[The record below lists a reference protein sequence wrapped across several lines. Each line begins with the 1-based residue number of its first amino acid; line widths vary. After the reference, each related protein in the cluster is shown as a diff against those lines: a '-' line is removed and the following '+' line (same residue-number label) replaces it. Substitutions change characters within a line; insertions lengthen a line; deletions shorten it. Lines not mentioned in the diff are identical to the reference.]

1 MLPDFLKVKEKLE
14 IMLDYSFRQ
23 DHLSHLGP
31 FANVPISLSFEGN
44 KTILIRADGSVE
56 EMNPKQAT
64 AELQVKYEEFEEMD
78 DAMVLNKIN
87 SAAEEMAGNQ
97 AKSFYEEV
105 GKAAEEVGNVVSAD
119 GKPFSID
126 MFFEGL
132 EKIDIDFDEDGN
144 PSGLMCPV
152 SPALYPSV
160 VKAVEQAKA
169 DPEMDK
175 RFDSIMERKKEEWRV
190 RESNRKLVG

>member
-23 DHLSHLGP
+23 AILSHLGP
-31 FANVPISLSFEGN
+31 VANVPISLSFEGN

-56 EMNPKQAT
+56 EMDPKQAT
-64 AELQVKYEEFEEMD
+64 TEFQVNFEEFEEMN
-78 DAMVLNKIN
+78 DAVVLNKIDG
-87 SAAEEMAGNQ
+87 AAEEIAGQQ
-97 AKSFYEEV
+97 AKSLYEEV
-105 GKAAEEVGNVVSAD
+105 GKAAEQVGNVVSAD
-119 GKPFSID
+119 GKPFSMD
-126 MFFEGL
+126 LFFEGL

-144 PSGLMCPV
+144 PSGLMCSV

-160 VKAVEQAKA
+160 AKAVEQAKA

-175 RFDSIMERKKEEWRV
+175 RFDAIMERKKEEWRV